1 MEHLDSSGRRRMV
14 AGLIAM
20 LVGAICLVASIPGQ
34 AGAQAGGPPGNNGTV
49 KIDGVDFDD
58 HPNNEPHVGC
68 VFQVDFYGY
77 DEGELFA
84 DVTFEVWPPTGNE
97 VILEDTDIF
106 IGEDDNGGGGSE
118 AGLDASETYDLTS
131 LLADFEPHP
140 QQGWHVKLTVNADGS
155 QGADVKHKVFWVTG
169 CEAPPTTT
177 TSTSTTSTSTTTTT
191 VKPTSTTTT
200 STTST
205 TVKPTSTT
213 TTSTTSTTEKPT
225 STTTTSTTSTT
236 EKPTSTTT
244 TSTTST
250 TEKPTSTTEAT
261 TTTTEKPT
269 STTEKA
275 TTTTEKPTTTTT
287 EAGSTTSSSTTT
299 TVMASTTTSITRPG
313 GTLPKTGGDSD
324 GLLIVAGLALLLGG
338 AALVGSTKLARRP
351 LT

>member
-205 TVKPTSTT
+205 T
-213 TTSTTSTTEKPT
+213 
-225 STTTTSTTSTT
+225 

-250 TEKPTSTTEAT
+250 TEKPTSTTE
-261 TTTTEKPT
+261 
-269 STTEKA
+269 KA
-275 TTTTEKPTTTTT
+275 TTTTEKATTTTT

-299 TVMASTTTSITRPG
+299 SVMASTTTSITRPG

>member
-236 EKPTSTTT
+236 EKPTSTT
-244 TSTTST
+244 
-250 TEKPTSTTEAT
+250 EAT